1 MEDEDLLPKP
11 SADMSKL
18 WAAVREV
25 MSKPLSGEELK
36 AFVKDRES
44 PPNPKPFIKSEDLN
58 NKTEKDISD
67 CNPVKRAVSIGFKWS
82 F

>member
-1 MEDEDLLPKP
+1 MKEADLLPQP
-11 SADMSKL
+11 SADIRKL
-18 WAAVREV
+18 WAAEHEV

-36 AFVKDRES
+36 AFVNDRKYQ
-44 PPNPKPFIKSEDLN
+44 PNPKPFIKFEDLN

-67 CNPVKRAVSIGFKWS
+67 CNPEKRAVSIGFKWS